1 MSIAARLTVAGLL
14 LAAIVVVFGTTVV
27 PTHVALGAGTLRCGT
42 VLHPDRDSVIA
53 PLCGPAGA
61 NHLRA
66 TLAIGALLA
75 VLAVVPAVV
84 QWRRPGQNLSLWVAW
99 GLIMLV
105 TAVVGVAGL
114 GSFVEYAPESVFIDL

>member
-1 MSIAARLTVAGLL
+1 MAGLF
-14 LAAIVVVFGTTVV
+14 LAAIVVVIGTTVV

-42 VLHPDRDSVIA
+42 VLHPDRNSEIA

-66 TLAIGALLA
+66 TLAVGALLA
-75 VLAVVPAVV
+75 VLAVVPVVV
-84 QWRRPGQNLSLWVAW
+84 QWRCPGRTLSLWVAW

-105 TAVVGVAGL
+105 TGVVGVAGL
-114 GSFVEYAPESVFIDL
+114 GFFVEYTSESVFFDL